1 MLTRALAEGRDA
13 SDPAVAAAFHLEE
26 SGVLGDST
34 RLSTRYLDG
43 ATGQGRDFTGD
54 ADRSVVDLTET
65 AGADGRKAAPW
76 AGDKDRHGNDKPA
89 PYLVRAELDP
99 ADADFLLLT
108 VDGATWRATHA
119 EFLELLAADP
129 ALQAD
134 ELSTGVVLDIPE
146 LDRRAPGLADAA
158 AQRLGRHVHSTA
170 QDSGVSAIGR
180 DGTAVLELLPAADTP
195 DAPLTWN
202 RSTPRWS
209 DQTAPAP
216 RSVPDP
222 LPEHAP
228 LPAEGTAAGPR
239 PVPGIGRPVPGASA
253 PALLPGSSVATSAGP
268 VFTAPATGS
277 EPRPAAA
284 RRAPA
289 TPRSATLL
297 PFRGGAL
304 ELSADERESVRKL
317 ARKSVAGALPRWKFG
332 VRPDEVRIVGR
343 GNGLPQ
349 DGDGRAPEAGRQRAD
364 ARWRRPSAKSC
375 GGSWPPGRSSFPR
388 GCPR

>member
-1 MLTRALAEGRDA
+1 PAAEAPRTRLSGRRLVSWMFWARVEAHELLARAGSGEPALMRRLLHLDPAEPLDDARQEAARRLLTRALAEGRDA

-65 AGADGRKAAPW
+65 ADADGRKAAPW

-129 ALQAD
+129 ALQAE

-239 PVPGIGRPVPGASA
+239 PVPGIGRPVPGA
-253 PALLPGSSVATSAGP
+253 
-268 VFTAPATGS
+268 
-277 EPRPAAA
+277 
-284 RRAPA
+284 
-289 TPRSATLL
+289 
-297 PFRGGAL
+297 
-304 ELSADERESVRKL
+304 
-317 ARKSVAGALPRWKFG
+317 
-332 VRPDEVRIVGR
+332 
-343 GNGLPQ
+343 
-349 DGDGRAPEAGRQRAD
+349 
-364 ARWRRPSAKSC
+364 
-375 GGSWPPGRSSFPR
+375 
-388 GCPR
+388 